1 MVESATRAFPFFPFF
16 CLQWMRKGVLSLLI
30 ADPVAWGFD
39 YSFPHT
45 KIVGSLVG
53 AFYRRLFCPSFS
65 VPLAFLSFA
74 LLAPTPA
81 RAGCDYPTH
90 IERTS
95 VDLPDSIPAAS
106 KSDSRLP
113 SKPCSCTGPHCSR
126 APLAP
131 SAPTSVES
139 VKISEWGRLLSR
151 LLLTPPQSNDWTA
164 EILFSHTTRH
174 PSSIYHP
181 PRLPL

>member
-1 MVESATRAFPFFPFF
+1 
-16 CLQWMRKGVLSLLI
+16 MRKGVLSLLI
-30 ADPVAWGFD
+30 ANREEWELD

-53 AFYRRLFCPSFS
+53 TFCRRLVCPSFS
-65 VPLAFLSFA
+65 VPLAFLSLA
-74 LLAPTPA
+74 LLAPAPA

-90 IERTS
+90 IERTP
-95 VDLPDSIPAAS
+95 VDLPESIPTAP

-113 SKPCSCTGPHCSR
+113 GKPCSCTGPHCSR

-139 VKISEWGRLLSR
+139 VKISEWGRLLPR
-151 LLLTPPQSNDWTA
+151 LLLTPPQSDDWTA
-164 EILFSHTTRH
+164 EIPFSHTTRH